1 MELPEAYIPVDRCW
15 AIARGQDLPDRTDGA
30 ALFADV
36 SGFTPLT
43 EALVQEHGPKR
54 GAEEIARKLNKVY
67 AALIAQVHGYGGSV
81 ISFSGDAITCWFEG
95 DHGRLATTCALGMQ
109 QVMARLA
116 QDPMPAGVTEPLAI
130 KIAVTAGPARRFG
143 VGDPELQRLDALA
156 GATLSHG
163 QSGETGR

>member
-1 MELPEAYIPVDRCW
+1 VELPEAYIPVDRCW
-15 AIARGQDLPDRTDGA
+15 AIARGQDLPDRTSGA

-67 AALIAQVHGYGGSV
+67 DALIAQVHGYGGSV

-95 DHGRLATTCALGMQ
+95 DHGRRAITCAFEMQ
-109 QVMARLA
+109 QAMAQFA
-116 QDPMPAGVTEPLAI
+116 QESLSI
-130 KIAVTAGPARRFG
+130 KIAMTAGPARRFV
-143 VGDPELQRLDALA
+143 VGDTKIQRLAALA

-163 QSGETGR
+163 QS